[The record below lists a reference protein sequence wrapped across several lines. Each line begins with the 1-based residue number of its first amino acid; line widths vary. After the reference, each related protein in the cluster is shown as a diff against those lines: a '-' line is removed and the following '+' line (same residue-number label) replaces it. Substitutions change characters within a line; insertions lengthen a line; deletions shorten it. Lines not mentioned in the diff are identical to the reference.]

1 MATLEE
7 LMEAAAASVPRLD
20 PVAAFE
26 AAAAGAVLV
35 DIRSVATRARDG
47 VIPGSI
53 HVNRTV
59 LEWRLDPAGAHRS
72 PHVPADA
79 RVVLLCDHG
88 YSSLLSAAT
97 LREIGADATDV
108 VGGFVAWREAGLPW
122 AHIADPPLA
131 ADEPQG
137 VRGPAKDA

>member
-7 LMEAAAASVPRLD
+7 LMDAAARTVPRLD
-20 PVAAFE
+20 PIE
-26 AAAAGAVLV
+26 ARDVVAAGAVLV

-59 LEWRLDPAGAHRS
+59 LEWRLDPMGAWPT
-72 PHVPADA
+72 PHVPPGA
-79 RVVLLCDHG
+79 RVVLVCDHG

-97 LREIGADATDV
+97 LREIGVDATDV
-108 VGGFVAWREAGLPW
+108 VGGFVAWREAGLPTVA
-122 AHIADPPLA
+122 AHDPPLG
-131 ADEPQG
+131 DGELQG
-137 VRGPAKDA
+137 MRGPASHV